1 MQSYGVP
8 LAHLYM
14 SLRDTLILHFLFY
27 TLHYIYWYFYKNF
40 PHNKS
45 KGGGKMSGKIVD
57 YKNNNITGNLI
68 EDLLTFR
75 NIFKKDASF
84 RIKEI
89 SARKNVPFDC
99 ALLYLDGMVNSEQLN
114 ESVIKPILTVETP
127 FNAKDLADYV
137 STQILFARDVKKT
150 SDISKILEGILYG
163 EALILIENSPVAL
176 MVDVKGWRTRGVS
189 EPQDERVLQGPR
201 EGFDEAAL
209 LNVALVRRKLQ
220 TPDFCAETLRV
231 GRRSATLVF
240 VCYLDSLVNKK
251 IVREVKKRINQID
264 IDGILD
270 SNYITEQIKDN
281 KYPLFKTIG
290 TTERPDIVAARLL
303 EGRVALIVDG
313 TPVVLTVP
321 YLFSENFQ
329 SDEDYYLNFLI
340 TSFNRFL
347 RYVCF
352 VISITIPA
360 VFVALSTYHRE
371 LLPTTFAITVAKLR
385 SGVPFSPLS
394 ECIVL
399 IFVFEIL
406 KETGVRMPQSLGHAL
421 SIVGG
426 LVVGQAAVEANIIST
441 PMLIVIALSGIT
453 GLMVPRLNEA
463 VFYLRVAFVIFGA
476 LFGLYGVV
484 AFAFAVVFHILSL
497 TTFGIDYTVSL
508 KKANLQ
514 SLKDTVFRASWKNMI
529 KRPLFNK
536 NIVRKG

>member
-1 MQSYGVP
+1 
-8 LAHLYM
+8 
-14 SLRDTLILHFLFY
+14 
-27 TLHYIYWYFYKNF
+27 
-40 PHNKS
+40 
-45 KGGGKMSGKIVD
+45 MSGKIVD

-89 SARKNVPFDC
+89 KARNNVPFDC

-352 VISITIPA
+352 FISITIPA

-463 VFYLRVAFVIFGA
+463 VFYLRVAFVILGA
-476 LFGLYGVV
+476 VFGLYGVV
-484 AFAFAVVFHILSL
+484 AFAFAVVFHIFSL

-508 KKANLQ
+508 KEANLQ

-536 NIVRKG
+536 NTIRKG